1 MLAEKSHKDYAR
13 KLVSLSLDEAGRIS
27 DERVNAILQV
37 LKEKPPRQLKLILK
51 IYLYYIKQEI
61 RRSEAVLEYAGEIQP
76 AAVEAIERD
85 LSSRYHR
92 SVSSVTRENPDL
104 IAGLRV
110 TIGDDVYDASVAG
123 HLEKLATNV
132 K

>member
-13 KLVSLSLDEAGRIS
+13 KLVSLSLDGSGRIS
-27 DERVNAILQV
+27 DERVSAILQV
-37 LKEKPPRQLKLILK
+37 LKEKSPRHLKLILK
-51 IYLYYIKQEI
+51 IYLYYVKQEI

-92 SVSSVTRENPDL
+92 SVSSVSRENPDL

-123 HLEKLATNV
+123 HLEKLANNV

>member
-1 MLAEKSHKDYAR
+1 MLAGKSHKDYAR

-37 LKEKPPRQLKLILK
+37 LKEKPPRHFKLILK
-51 IYLYYIKQEI
+51 IYLYYVKQEI

-76 AAVEAIERD
+76 AAVEAIEGD

-92 SVSSVTRENPDL
+92 SVSSVTRENPEL

-123 HLEKLATNV
+123 HLEKLANNV